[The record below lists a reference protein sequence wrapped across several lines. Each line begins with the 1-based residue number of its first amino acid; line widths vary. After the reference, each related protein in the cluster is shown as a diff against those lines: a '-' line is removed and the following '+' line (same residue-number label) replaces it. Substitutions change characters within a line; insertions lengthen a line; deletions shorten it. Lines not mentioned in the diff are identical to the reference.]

1 MLSLIILFL
10 ALINCI
16 SSEYFSRNG
25 LIVDSS
31 GRARIFHG
39 TNFVQKA
46 YPWYPSTLLSVENVK
61 QMADWGFNTVRL
73 GVMWTG
79 VNPEIGVFNETYIG
93 IINQILHNLE
103 EHGIHALI
111 DVHQDVLSSHFCLY
125 DGAPT
130 WVVDLSNSTAHA
142 FPWPLAWDGSEP
154 CPSSRPWGQN
164 YLAEATGAA
173 FQDLY
178 DNVNGM
184 RDYFEAFWTKVAAS
198 FKHNNIL
205 GYEII
210 NEPWAGNIYAQPS
223 LLLPGVA
230 GRNNLQPFY
239 DHVAGAIRAE
249 DGTHLVFYEP
259 VTWGMIFNGSLT
271 GSGFSHVPGGA
282 SFAEKS
288 VFSFHYYCWWYGDG
302 KDFNRQTCDRMFGP
316 KVFDQVA
323 QDVQVGYCSFHY
335 QL

>member
-111 DVHQDVLSSHFCLY
+111 DVHQDVLSVSY
-125 DGAPT
+125 
-130 WVVDLSNSTAHA
+130 
-142 FPWPLAWDGSEP
+142 
-154 CPSSRPWGQN
+154 
-164 YLAEATGAA
+164 
-173 FQDLY
+173 
-178 DNVNGM
+178 
-184 RDYFEAFWTKVAAS
+184 
-198 FKHNNIL
+198 
-205 GYEII
+205 
-210 NEPWAGNIYAQPS
+210 
-223 LLLPGVA
+223 
-230 GRNNLQPFY
+230 
-239 DHVAGAIRAE
+239 
-249 DGTHLVFYEP
+249 THLTLP
-259 VTWGMIFNGSLT
+259 TIC
-271 GSGFSHVPGGA
+271 
-282 SFAEKS
+282 S
-288 VFSFHYYCWWYGDG
+288 V
-302 KDFNRQTCDRMFGP
+302 
-316 KVFDQVA
+316 
-323 QDVQVGYCSFHY
+323 
-335 QL
+335 